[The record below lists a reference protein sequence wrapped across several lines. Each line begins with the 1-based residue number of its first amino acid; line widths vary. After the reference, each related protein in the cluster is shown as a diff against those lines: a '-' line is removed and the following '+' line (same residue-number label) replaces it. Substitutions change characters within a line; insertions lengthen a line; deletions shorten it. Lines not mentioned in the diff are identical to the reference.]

1 VEIKDRYLMIK
12 DIVEAKNTLIPI
24 IKQGKLVVFAGSG
37 VSADADVPLW
47 NQLIQNFIE
56 FCKDLQQYL
65 DPEDR
70 FIELILDCESQ
81 KKEFPTRI
89 ASVLRE
95 KLDVLEKEKSYKLI
109 VLYKKWL
116 EDTFIKDD
124 PHQNHDY
131 IVGTNYAQI
140 LTTNY
145 DNLFENAAAKLGY
158 YKLLMRSYTQNDV
171 EKVAKV
177 IYQKEPSIIHV
188 HGGIEDI
195 KFDEIVFTAEDYI
208 RIEREYPGFTLVLQ
222 SLFLNYSIM
231 FVGYGGKDP
240 HFERFV
246 DEMSYCLNYSTN
258 ENLPRIFS
266 VDVIDNMNK
275 MKIAYDKKR
284 RIELIALNNFTD
296 ITELLGELQAAAPRK
311 RE

>member
-1 VEIKDRYLMIK
+1 
-12 DIVEAKNTLIPI
+12 
-24 IKQGKLVVFAGSG
+24 
-37 VSADADVPLW
+37 
-47 NQLIQNFIE
+47 
-56 FCKDLQQYL
+56 
-65 DPEDR
+65 
-70 FIELILDCESQ
+70 
-81 KKEFPTRI
+81 
-89 ASVLRE
+89 
-95 KLDVLEKEKSYKLI
+95 
-109 VLYKKWL
+109 
-116 EDTFIKDD
+116 
-124 PHQNHDY
+124 
-131 IVGTNYAQI
+131 
-140 LTTNY
+140 
-145 DNLFENAAAKLGY
+145 
-158 YKLLMRSYTQNDV
+158 MRSYTQNDV